1 MTGSRS
7 ATRKP
12 GLGRPIEPGLSGWP
26 GLLATWTAVSV
37 WPKPSR
43 MVTPQA
49 RRTCSMTSGLS
60 GSPAATTSRGGVR
73 SWVRSA
79 WMSMRQTVGGA
90 QKVVTPARSIS
101 AISRAASKR
110 V

>member
-1 MTGSRS
+1 MD
-7 ATRKP
+7 P
-12 GLGRPIEPGLSGWP
+12 VFSGWP
-26 GLLATWTAVSV
+26 GLLETWTAVSV
-37 WPKPSR
+37 CPKPSR

-49 RRTCSMTSGLS
+49 RRTCSMPSGFS
-60 GSPAATTSRGGVR
+60 GSPAATASRGGVA
-73 SWVRSA
+73 SADRSA

-90 QKVVTPARSIS
+90 QNVVTPARSIS

>member
-1 MTGSRS
+1 M
-7 ATRKP
+7 
-12 GLGRPIEPGLSGWP
+12 EPVFSTCP
-26 GLLATWTAVSV
+26 GLLETWTAVSV

-43 MVTPQA
+43 TVMPQA
-49 RRTCSMTSGLS
+49 RRTCSMTSGFS
-60 GSPAATTSRGGVR
+60 GSPAATTSRGFRR

-79 WMSMRQTVGGA
+79 WMSMRHTVGGA

-101 AISRAASKR
+101 DIRRPASKR

>member
-1 MTGSRS
+1 
-7 ATRKP
+7 
-12 GLGRPIEPGLSGWP
+12 
-26 GLLATWTAVSV
+26 
-37 WPKPSR
+37 

-60 GSPAATTSRGGVR
+60 GSPAARASRGGVR

-79 WMSMRQTVGGA
+79 WMSIRQTVGGA
-90 QKVVTPARSIS
+90 QKVVMAQRSIS
-101 AISRAASKR
+101 AIRRLASKR

>member
-1 MTGSRS
+1 M
-7 ATRKP
+7 
-12 GLGRPIEPGLSGWP
+12 EPGLSGWP
-26 GLLATWTAVSV
+26 GGLETWTAVSV

-43 MVTPQA
+43 MVSPQA

-73 SWVRSA
+73 STPRSA
-79 WMSMRQTVGGA
+79 WISIRQTVGGA
-90 QKVVTPARSIS
+90 QKLVTPARSIS
-101 AISRAASKR
+101 AIRRPASKR